1 MFGVVEL
8 IADLHFA
15 CLGNGAPAFEP
26 VDFVFLEEELD
37 AAGVLA
43 DGVVFIGEHL
53 LPVDGGAFALEAH
66 GGEVVLG
73 FVQHVGGVQE
83 GLGRNAADVEAGA
96 AQCVA
101 AFDHSCFEAKLG
113 AADG

>member
-8 IADLHFA
+8 IAHLHFA

-26 VDFVFLEEELD
+26 VNFVFLEEEFD
-37 AAGVLA
+37 ATCVLA
-43 DGVVFIGEHL
+43 DGLVFIGEHL